1 MVNGQFSLHGKV
13 SLVTGA
19 SRGIGKTIAI
29 ALAKAGAAVAGT
41 ARPPNLDMVIKT
53 KEVIEKLGQ
62 RAFVAPLDVGNVD
75 EVSRLIDRVV
85 ENLGGL
91 DILVN
96 NAGTALVKH
105 SINVTEEEWDSVMA
119 TNIKGMFFCCQTAAR
134 HMINNGGGKIINV
147 SSQLGISALPYRAPY
162 CASKGAVVNMTR
174 SLALEWAQYKIYVNG
189 LAPGPT
195 KTDMLYEP
203 VSVSKEDAAFPFRVP
218 LGRLMEV
225 EDIVGAA
232 LYLASSASDGM
243 IGQTLVVDGGW
254 TAM

>member
-1 MVNGQFSLHGKV
+1 MTEQFSLEGKV
-13 SLVTGA
+13 ALVTGA
-19 SRGIGKTIAI
+19 SRGIGKAIAI
-29 ALAKAGAAVAGT
+29 ALAQAGAAVVGT
-41 ARPPNLDMVIKT
+41 ARPSNLALAVRT
-53 KEVIEKLGQ
+53 KEEIEGLGR
-62 RAFVAPLDVGNVD
+62 RASAAALDVRSVE
-75 EVSRLIDRVV
+75 EVSRVV
-85 ENLGGL
+85 DQAVAELGRL

-96 NAGTALVKH
+96 NAGIALVKH
-105 SINVTEEEWDSVMA
+105 SIDVTEEEWDRVMA
-119 TNIKGMFFCCQTAAR
+119 TNLKGMFFCCQAAAR

-147 SSQLGISALPYRAPY
+147 SSQLGISALPHRAPY

-174 SLALEWAQYKIYVNG
+174 SLALEWARYKIYVNC

-203 VSVSKEDAAFPFRVP
+203 VSVSREDAALPFRVP

-225 EDIVGAA
+225 EDMVGAA
-232 LYLASSASDGM
+232 LYLASPASDGM